1 MTALA
6 QRNPQAYGVLI
17 TLAGVM
23 IFVPDALVM
32 RLIGGDMLALAFW
45 RGLLSGGIF
54 LAGNLILARHTMPRR
69 GEWLDRKGLLVIGLN
84 AAGMLTWCSAMQYTT
99 AANALLVL
107 ATAPFIAALLSW
119 LTLRETID
127 RATALAIGLVFLGV
141 VVIASGSMG
150 HGRLLGDAFALMNA
164 TAIAAYYVTLR
175 TTGTRNMLPH
185 LALGSILGGVLALPF
200 ADFVPVDATTALL
213 IFLSGAIILPGA
225 AGLLMLGPRYLPAP
239 EVSMITLLEVI
250 LGPLLVWA
258 VIGENPGQM
267 TLIGG
272 TVIVVTVAL
281 HTARRLSQPHGQ
293 MKGVG

>member
-1 MTALA
+1 MTALS
-6 QRNPQAYGVLI
+6 QRNPQAYGVLV

-45 RGLLSGGIF
+45 RGILAGGIF
-54 LAGNLILARHTMPRR
+54 LAVNLIFARQSMPSK
-69 GEWLDRKGLLVIGLN
+69 GEWFDRKGLLVIGLN
-84 AAGMLTWCSAMQYTT
+84 AIGGISWCAAMQHTS

-127 RATALAIGLVFLGV
+127 RATALAIGLVFSGV
-141 VVIASGSMG
+141 LIIGSGSMG
-150 HGRLLGDAFALMNA
+150 HGRLLGDAFALLNA

-175 TTGTRNMLPH
+175 TTGRRNMLPH
-185 LALGSILGGVLALPF
+185 LALGAILGGVLALPF
-200 ADFVPVDATTALL
+200 ADFVPVDAGTAFL
-213 IFLSGAIILPGA
+213 IFLSGAVILPGA

-272 TVIVVTVAL
+272 VVIVVTVSW
-281 HTARRLSQPHGQ
+281 HTARRMSQPQGI
-293 MKGVG
+293 V

>member
-1 MTALA
+1 MTTLA
-6 QRNPQAYGVLI
+6 QRNPQAYGVLV

-45 RGLLSGGIF
+45 RGILAGGIF
-54 LAGNLILARHTMPRR
+54 LAANLIFAHQTMPSK
-69 GEWLDRKGLLVIGLN
+69 GEWFDRKGLLVIGLN
-84 AAGMLTWCSAMQYTT
+84 AMGGITWCSAMQYTS

-127 RATALAIGLVFLGV
+127 RVTALAIGLVFAGV
-141 VVIASGSMG
+141 LIIGSGSMG
-150 HGRLLGDAFALMNA
+150 HGRLLGDAFALLNA
-164 TAIAAYYVTLR
+164 TAIVAYYVTLR
-175 TTGTRNMLPH
+175 TTGRRNMLPH
-185 LALGSILGGVLALPF
+185 LALGAILGGILALPF
-200 ADFVPVDATTALL
+200 ADFVPVDAGTAFL
-213 IFLSGAIILPGA
+213 IFLSGAVILPGA

-272 TVIVVTVAL
+272 AVIVITVSL
-281 HTARRLSQPHGQ
+281 HTARRMSQPQ
-293 MKGVG
+293 GVG

>member
-1 MTALA
+1 MTSLA
-6 QRNPQAYGVLI
+6 QRNPQAFGILV

-45 RGLLSGGIF
+45 RGVTAGGIF
-54 LAGNLILARHTMPRR
+54 LLGNLILSPGTMPAK
-69 GEWLDRKGLLVIGLN
+69 GEWFDRKGLLIIGLN
-84 AAGMLTWCSAMQYTT
+84 AGGVLSWCSAMQYTS

-107 ATAPFIAALLSW
+107 AIAPFLAAILSFFLLK
-119 LTLRETID
+119 EKID
-127 RATALAIGLVFLGV
+127 RTTALAIALVFSGV
-141 VVIASGSMG
+141 LIIGSGSLG

-164 TAIAAYYVTLR
+164 LTIAAYYVTLR
-175 TTGTRNMLPH
+175 TTGRRNMLPH
-185 LALGSILGGVLALPF
+185 LGLGSILGGLLAVPF
-200 ADFVPVDATTALL
+200 ADFEPVSTTQALL
-213 IFLSGAIILPGA
+213 IFLSGAVILPCA

-250 LGPLLVWA
+250 LGPLLVWV

-272 TVIVVTVAL
+272 TVIVITVAL
-281 HTARRLSQPHGQ
+281 HTLRRLTQAESPA
-293 MKGVG
+293 

>member
-1 MTALA
+1 MKAFA
-6 QRNPQAYGVLI
+6 AENPQAFGILV

-45 RGLLSGGIF
+45 RGVISGSIFLLGNLLLSP
-54 LAGNLILARHTMPRR
+54 RTMPAR
-69 GEWLDRKGLLVIGLN
+69 GQWFDRKGLLIIGLN
-84 AAGMLTWCSAMQYTT
+84 AGGVLSWCSAMQYTS

-107 ATAPFIAALLSW
+107 AIAPFLAAILSW
-119 LTLRETID
+119 FLLRERID
-127 RATALAIGLVFLGV
+127 RATALAIALVFTGV
-141 VVIASGSMG
+141 LIIASGSLG
-150 HGRLLGDAFALMNA
+150 HGRLLGDGFALMNA
-164 TAIAAYYVTLR
+164 LTIAAYYVTLR

-185 LALGSILGGVLALPF
+185 LALGSILGGLLAVPF
-200 ADFVPVDATTALL
+200 ADFEPVTTGQALL
-213 IFLSGAIILPGA
+213 IFLSGAVILPGA

-258 VIGENPGQM
+258 VIGENPGQL

-272 TVIVVTVAL
+272 AVIVATVAL
-281 HTARRLSQPHGQ
+281 HTLRRLTQTESPS
-293 MKGVG
+293 

>member
-1 MTALA
+1 MTALS
-6 QRNPQAYGVLI
+6 QRNPQAYGVLV

-45 RGLLSGGIF
+45 RGILAGGIF
-54 LAGNLILARHTMPRR
+54 LAANLIFARQTMPSK
-69 GEWLDRKGLLVIGLN
+69 GEWFDRKGLLVIGLN
-84 AAGMLTWCSAMQYTT
+84 AVGGITWCSAMQYTS

-127 RATALAIGLVFLGV
+127 RATTLAIGLVFAGV
-141 VVIASGSMG
+141 LIIGSGSIG
-150 HGRLLGDAFALMNA
+150 HGRLLGDAFALVNA

-175 TTGTRNMLPH
+175 TTGRRNMLPH
-185 LALGSILGGVLALPF
+185 LALGAILGGLLALPF
-200 ADFVPVDATTALL
+200 AEFVPVDGGTAFL
-213 IFLSGAIILPGA
+213 IFLSGAVILPGA

-267 TLIGG
+267 SLIGG
-272 TVIVVTVAL
+272 AVIVVTVAL
-281 HTARRLSQPHGQ
+281 HTLRRVSQPQG
-293 MKGVG
+293 GG

>member
-1 MTALA
+1 MTALS
-6 QRNPQAYGVLI
+6 QRNPQAYGVLV

-45 RGLLSGGIF
+45 RGILAGGIF
-54 LAGNLILARHTMPRR
+54 LAANLIFARQTMPSK
-69 GEWLDRKGLLVIGLN
+69 GEWFDRKGLLVIGLN
-84 AAGMLTWCSAMQYTT
+84 AVGGITWCSAMQYTS

-127 RATALAIGLVFLGV
+127 RATALAIGLVFAGV
-141 VVIASGSMG
+141 LIIGSGSLG
-150 HGRLLGDAFALMNA
+150 HGRLLGDAFALVNA

-175 TTGTRNMLPH
+175 TTGRRNMLPH
-185 LALGSILGGVLALPF
+185 LALGAILGGLLALPF
-200 ADFVPVDATTALL
+200 AEFVPVDGGTAFL
-213 IFLSGAIILPGA
+213 IFLSGAVILPGA

-267 TLIGG
+267 SLIGG
-272 TVIVVTVAL
+272 AVIVVTVAL
-281 HTARRLSQPHGQ
+281 HTLRRVSQPQG
-293 MKGVG
+293 GG

>member
-1 MTALA
+1 MTALS
-6 QRNPQAYGVLI
+6 QRNPQAYGVLV

-45 RGLLSGGIF
+45 RGILAGGIF
-54 LAGNLILARHTMPRR
+54 LAANLVFARQTMPSK
-69 GEWLDRKGLLVIGLN
+69 GEWFDRKGLLVIGLN
-84 AAGMLTWCSAMQYTT
+84 AVGGITWCSAMQYTS

-127 RATALAIGLVFLGV
+127 RATALAIGLVFAGV
-141 VVIASGSMG
+141 LIIGSGGMG
-150 HGRLLGDAFALMNA
+150 HGRLLGDAFALVNA

-175 TTGTRNMLPH
+175 TTGRRNMLPH
-185 LALGSILGGVLALPF
+185 LALGAILGGLLALPF
-200 ADFVPVDATTALL
+200 AEFVPVDGGTAFL
-213 IFLSGAIILPGA
+213 IFLSGAVILPGA

-267 TLIGG
+267 SLIGG
-272 TVIVVTVAL
+272 AVIVVTVAL
-281 HTARRLSQPHGQ
+281 HTLRRVSQPQG
-293 MKGVG
+293 GG

>member
-1 MTALA
+1 MTTLA
-6 QRNPQAYGVLI
+6 QRNPQAFGVLV

-45 RGLLSGGIF
+45 RGILAGGIF
-54 LAGNLILARHTMPRR
+54 LAANLIFARQTMPSK
-69 GEWLDRKGLLVIGLN
+69 GEWFDRKGLLVIGLN
-84 AAGMLTWCSAMQYTT
+84 AMGGITWCAAMQYTS

-127 RATALAIGLVFLGV
+127 RVTALAIGLVFAGV
-141 VVIASGSMG
+141 LIIGSGSMG
-150 HGRLLGDAFALMNA
+150 HGRLLGDAFALLNA

-175 TTGTRNMLPH
+175 TTGRRNMLPH
-185 LALGSILGGVLALPF
+185 LALGAILGGILALPF
-200 ADFVPVDATTALL
+200 ADFVPVDAGTAFL
-213 IFLSGAIILPGA
+213 IFLSGAVILPGA

-272 TVIVVTVAL
+272 AVIVITVSL
-281 HTARRLSQPHGQ
+281 HTARRMSQPQGA
-293 MKGVG
+293 G

>member
-1 MTALA
+1 MTALS
-6 QRNPQAYGVLI
+6 QRNPQAYGVLV
-17 TLAGVM
+17 TLAGVL

-45 RGLLSGGIF
+45 RGILAGGIF
-54 LAGNLILARHTMPRR
+54 LAANLIFARQTMPGK
-69 GEWLDRKGLLVIGLN
+69 GEWFDRKGLLVIGLN
-84 AAGMLTWCSAMQYTT
+84 AVGGITWCSAMQYTS

-127 RATALAIGLVFLGV
+127 RATTLAIGLVFAGV
-141 VVIASGSMG
+141 LIIGSGSMG
-150 HGRLLGDAFALMNA
+150 HGRLLGDAFALVNA

-175 TTGTRNMLPH
+175 TTGRRNMLPH
-185 LALGSILGGVLALPF
+185 LALGAILGGLLALPF
-200 ADFVPVDATTALL
+200 AEFVPVDGGTAFL
-213 IFLSGAIILPGA
+213 IFLSGAVILPGA

-267 TLIGG
+267 SLIGG
-272 TVIVVTVAL
+272 SVIVVTVAL
-281 HTARRLSQPHGQ
+281 HTLRRVSQPQG
-293 MKGVG
+293 GG

>member
-1 MTALA
+1 LA
-6 QRNPQAYGVLI
+6 
-17 TLAGVM
+17 
-23 IFVPDALVM
+23 
-32 RLIGGDMLALAFW
+32 
-45 RGLLSGGIF
+45 GGIF
-54 LAGNLILARHTMPRR
+54 LAVNLIFARQSMPSK
-69 GEWLDRKGLLVIGLN
+69 GEWFDRKGLLVIGLN
-84 AAGMLTWCSAMQYTT
+84 AIGGISWCAAMQHTS

-127 RATALAIGLVFLGV
+127 RATALAIGLVFSGV
-141 VVIASGSMG
+141 LIIGSGSMG
-150 HGRLLGDAFALMNA
+150 HGRLLGDAFALLNA

-175 TTGTRNMLPH
+175 TTGRRNMLPH
-185 LALGSILGGVLALPF
+185 LALGAILGGVLALPF
-200 ADFVPVDATTALL
+200 ADFVPVDAGTAFL
-213 IFLSGAIILPGA
+213 IFLSGAVILPGA

-272 TVIVVTVAL
+272 VVIVVTVSW
-281 HTARRLSQPHGQ
+281 HTARRMSQPQGI
-293 MKGVG
+293 V

>member
-1 MTALA
+1 MTALS
-6 QRNPQAYGVLI
+6 QRNPQAYGVLV

-45 RGLLSGGIF
+45 RGILAGGIF
-54 LAGNLILARHTMPRR
+54 LAANLIFARQTMPSK
-69 GEWLDRKGLLVIGLN
+69 GEWFDRKGLLVIGLN
-84 AAGMLTWCSAMQYTT
+84 AVGGITWCSAMQYTS

-127 RATALAIGLVFLGV
+127 RATTLAIGLVFAGV
-141 VVIASGSMG
+141 LIIGSGSMG
-150 HGRLLGDAFALMNA
+150 HGRLLGDAFALVNA

-175 TTGTRNMLPH
+175 TTGRRNMLPH
-185 LALGSILGGVLALPF
+185 LALGAILGGLLALPF
-200 ADFVPVDATTALL
+200 AEFVPVDGGTAFL
-213 IFLSGAIILPGA
+213 IFLSGAVILPGA

-267 TLIGG
+267 SLIGG
-272 TVIVVTVAL
+272 SVIVVTVAL
-281 HTARRLSQPHGQ
+281 HTLRRVSQPQG
-293 MKGVG
+293 GG

>member
-1 MTALA
+1 MTTLA
-6 QRNPQAYGVLI
+6 QRNPQAFGVLV

-45 RGLLSGGIF
+45 RGILAGGVF
-54 LAGNLILARHTMPRR
+54 LAANLIFARQTMPSK
-69 GEWLDRKGLLVIGLN
+69 GEWFDRKGLLVIGLN
-84 AAGMLTWCSAMQYTT
+84 AMGGITWCAAMQYTS

-107 ATAPFIAALLSW
+107 ATAPFIAAPLSW

-127 RATALAIGLVFLGV
+127 RVTALAIGLVFAGV
-141 VVIASGSMG
+141 LIIGSGSMG
-150 HGRLLGDAFALMNA
+150 HGRVLGDAFALLNA

-175 TTGTRNMLPH
+175 TTGRRNMLPH
-185 LALGSILGGVLALPF
+185 LALGAILGGILALPF
-200 ADFVPVDATTALL
+200 ADFVPVDAGTAFL
-213 IFLSGAIILPGA
+213 IFLSGAVILPGA

-272 TVIVVTVAL
+272 AVIVITVSL
-281 HTARRLSQPHGQ
+281 HTARRMSQPQGA
-293 MKGVG
+293 G